1 MSLQKCAPVKFESLE
16 FFGQEKLVRVIECSS
31 YQKLVYN
38 LPVHVVFLFFFERD
52 QFVKKLILR
61 PSQIKKLLRP
71 TQIKKLLK
79 EQKLC
84 LL

>member
-38 LPVHVVFLFFFERD
+38 LPVHVVFFFCERD
-52 QFVKKLILR
+52 PFIKKLILR

>member
-38 LPVHVVFLFFFERD
+38 LPVPVVFFFFERD
-52 QFVKKLILR
+52 QFIKKLILR

>member
-1 MSLQKCAPVKFESLE
+1 MFELSKVSLQFA
-16 FFGQEKLVRVIECSS
+16 SS
-31 YQKLVYN
+31 RC
-38 LPVHVVFLFFFERD
+38 FFFERD
-52 QFVKKLILR
+52 QFIKKLILR

>member
-1 MSLQKCAPVKFESLE
+1 MFELSKVSLQFA
-16 FFGQEKLVRVIECSS
+16 SS
-31 YQKLVYN
+31 RC
-38 LPVHVVFLFFFERD
+38 FFFFERD
-52 QFVKKLILR
+52 QFIKKLILR

>member
-1 MSLQKCAPVKFESLE
+1 MSLQKCAPVKSESLK

-38 LPVHVVFLFFFERD
+38 LPVHVFFFFFERD
-52 QFVKKLILR
+52 QFIKKLILR
-61 PSQIKKLLRP
+61 PSQIKKLLTP
-71 TQIKKLLK
+71 PQIKKRLK
-79 EQKLC
+79 EQKLF